1 VNPAKNYSSR
11 MSGAGSLIPE
21 TKIILSELA
30 KGIGM
35 KELERNVFV
44 DNILDKV
51 TLSSRKKTYS
61 AIKLRFLLN
70 PELDRVILIKLIN
83 SHLNDSIKDL
93 ILYYYLSKAEVIAYD
108 LTTQFL
114 YEQNQNGNLGV
125 SKDDTLAFFES
136 QREKHPEIDTWTPTT
151 RLRIVEHYLAIMKD
165 FKILKGSRKKLFDVP
180 FIPLEV
186 VLFVI
191 YSLLD
196 AGLNAKQILNSHDFK
211 LFFFSKSDII
221 KYLDEATRK
230 ALIKFKYTGE
240 IYELVPCFKDLEG
253 YVNEITRKI

>member
-1 VNPAKNYSSR
+1 MNQNKKYSSR
-11 MSGAGSLIPE
+11 ISGVRSLIPE

-30 KGIGM
+30 KGIDM
-35 KELERNVFV
+35 KELEKNVFV

-61 AIKLRFLLN
+61 AIKLRFLVNPKLN
-70 PELDRVILIKLIN
+70 RAILIKLIDSN
-83 SHLNDSIKDL
+83 LNDSIKDL
-93 ILYYYLSKAEVIAYD
+93 MLYYYLSKAEDIVYD

-114 YEQNQNGNLGV
+114 YEKFQNGNLGV
-125 SKDDTLAFFES
+125 SKDETLAFFES
-136 QREKHPEIDTWTPTT
+136 QRKKHPEIYKWTPTT

-165 FKILKGSRKKLFDVP
+165 FKFLKGSRKKLFNVP

-186 VLFVI
+186 VLFVV
-191 YSLLD
+191 YTLLD
-196 AGLNAKQILNSHDFK
+196 AGLNVKQILNSNDFK
-211 LFFFSKSDII
+211 LFFFSKRDII
-221 KYLDEATRK
+221 RYLDEATRK
-230 ALIKFKYTGE
+230 ALIKFKYTGD